1 MGPQNALSQSER
13 AALLTPHWS
22 RLELP
27 VQRGCFGAGGT
38 CPALAMG
45 RVAAAGAVLVAL
57 VVLGAPPA
65 AGTELS
71 GVFQRR
77 IKVECHFINGT
88 ERVRFVQMHSY
99 NREQYTH
106 FDSDVGVCIRDT
118 PDGEKQA
125 WYWNSQ
131 LENPEYR
138 WALVDMHC
146 HYNYEIIAR
155 FLVSRR
161 GEHGAERVLS
171 VPSSAPR
178 LYCVLCSEMDFYPSD
193 IQVRWFQGQQELSGH
208 VVATDIIPFPS
219 GDWTHQLLVLL
230 ETPPGVGSPPL
241 ARWKMP
247 PDAARSKMLTGIGDF
262 VLGFV
267 FLALGLGFYLSKKV
281 RGGPGVRVPPPP
293 ELCAPPGPPSPV
305 SPPLLC
311 PQSS

>member
-22 RLELP
+22 RLE
-27 VQRGCFGAGGT
+27 
-38 CPALAMG
+38 
-45 RVAAAGAVLVAL
+45 VLVAL
-57 VVLGAPPA
+57 VVLGAPQLQARTSRGVRPVAAVGHRGCGVGIWGGSRSSGRAGGCRGAPPDLCPA
-65 AGTELS
+65 HT

-146 HYNYEIIAR
+146 HYNYEIVAR

-161 GEHGAERVLS
+161 APLGGTAGPAAWEPRECPSGIHGTHCNGLEFQFPARKRRSCPSRQSSEGAETQVEQDLT
-171 VPSSAPR
+171 VTFHCQPSSPH
-178 LYCVLCSEMDFYPSD
+178 L
-193 IQVRWFQGQQELSGH
+193 WLS
-208 VVATDIIPFPS
+208 
-219 GDWTHQLLVLL
+219 
-230 ETPPGVGSPPL
+230 
-241 ARWKMP
+241 
-247 PDAARSKMLTGIGDF
+247 
-262 VLGFV
+262 
-267 FLALGLGFYLSKKV
+267 
-281 RGGPGVRVPPPP
+281 
-293 ELCAPPGPPSPV
+293 
-305 SPPLLC
+305 
-311 PQSS
+311 

>member
-161 GEHGAERVLS
+161 APLGGTAGAAAWEPRQCPSGIHGTHCNGLEFQFPARKRRSCPSRQSSEGAETQVEQDLT
-171 VPSSAPR
+171 VTFHCQPSSPH
-178 LYCVLCSEMDFYPSD
+178 L
-193 IQVRWFQGQQELSGH
+193 WLS
-208 VVATDIIPFPS
+208 
-219 GDWTHQLLVLL
+219 
-230 ETPPGVGSPPL
+230 
-241 ARWKMP
+241 
-247 PDAARSKMLTGIGDF
+247 
-262 VLGFV
+262 
-267 FLALGLGFYLSKKV
+267 
-281 RGGPGVRVPPPP
+281 
-293 ELCAPPGPPSPV
+293 
-305 SPPLLC
+305 
-311 PQSS
+311 

>member
-65 AGTELS
+65 GGP

-146 HYNYEIIAR
+146 HYNYEIVAR
-155 FLVSRR
+155 FLVSHRAPLGGTAGPAAWEPR
-161 GEHGAERVLS
+161 ECPSGIHGTHCNGLEFQFPARKRCSCPSRQSSEGAETHVEQDLT
-171 VPSSAPR
+171 VTFHCQPSSPH
-178 LYCVLCSEMDFYPSD
+178 L
-193 IQVRWFQGQQELSGH
+193 WLS
-208 VVATDIIPFPS
+208 
-219 GDWTHQLLVLL
+219 
-230 ETPPGVGSPPL
+230 
-241 ARWKMP
+241 
-247 PDAARSKMLTGIGDF
+247 
-262 VLGFV
+262 
-267 FLALGLGFYLSKKV
+267 
-281 RGGPGVRVPPPP
+281 
-293 ELCAPPGPPSPV
+293 
-305 SPPLLC
+305 
-311 PQSS
+311 

>member
-65 AGTELS
+65 TGTELS
-71 GVFQRR
+71 GVFQGMM
-77 IKVECHFINGT
+77 KSECHFIKGT
-88 ERVRFVQMHSY
+88 ERVRLVQMHSY

-146 HYNYEIIAR
+146 HYNYEIVAR

-161 GEHGAERVLS
+161 APLGGTAGPAAWEPRECPSGIHGTHCNELEFQFPVRKRCSCPSRQSSEGAET
-171 VPSSAPR
+171 
-178 LYCVLCSEMDFYPSD
+178 
-193 IQVRWFQGQQELSGH
+193 QVEQ
-208 VVATDIIPFPS
+208 D
-219 GDWTHQLLVLL
+219 
-230 ETPPGVGSPPL
+230 
-241 ARWKMP
+241 
-247 PDAARSKMLTGIGDF
+247 LTVTF
-262 VLGFV
+262 H
-267 FLALGLGFYLSKKV
+267 
-281 RGGPGVRVPPPP
+281 
-293 ELCAPPGPPSPV
+293 CQPPSPHLWL
-305 SPPLLC
+305 S
-311 PQSS
+311 